1 MSQAKPIKV
10 RSSSTGIYAQ
20 IKNGNVYRLLTPIT
34 EERKEGACREIQEAG
49 VMRLKHW
56 VLVRTKSEQRSIDEQ
71 AGALY
76 SFDEWIG
83 WNEAWLIDSGLT
95 DADIEK
101 IYIKDLAR
109 DEASPQPAPRVA
121 S

>member
-1 MSQAKPIKV
+1 MSQAKPITV

-56 VLVRTKSEQRSIDEQ
+56 VLVRTKSEQRAID
-71 AGALY
+71 
-76 SFDEWIG
+76 
-83 WNEAWLIDSGLT
+83 
-95 DADIEK
+95 
-101 IYIKDLAR
+101 DLAWEEEW
-109 DEASPQPAPRVA
+109 DMSEEELMNGCNWMHDALKAQEADNGVA